1 MNAKAPTEYILAS
14 KWHGTLYIGV
24 TSDLAKRVWEH
35 KQNYAEGFTKKYVVH
50 DLVYFEQCEDMVAAI
65 QREKQMKKWDRA
77 WKIQLIEK
85 QNPNWRDLWPDI
97 CC

>member
-1 MNAKAPTEYILAS
+1 MAS